1 MLLRSPWSKLAVF
14 GSVFCISVVPAIAA
28 QDGPGMMVQS
38 PQASANSSP
47 MVTARWSVLNQDQR
61 KMVDL
66 LAADFFN
73 RSLTASQR
81 GVIAGATADAYAKA
95 TPQEQRVFRQQRRA
109 AWQKLTPVDKA
120 LDQAMP
126 RPTYRSLTDSQKRP
140 FRDIAIQELG
150 LKVPARRKYGQAV

>member
-1 MLLRSPWSKLAVF
+1 MLLRSPCFKFAVF
-14 GSVFCISVVPAIAA
+14 GTVFLMSAMPTVAA

-38 PQASANSSP
+38 PQASVMSSP

-120 LDQAMP
+120 LGQAMP
-126 RPTYRSLTDSQKRP
+126 RPTYRSLTDSQKSP
-140 FRDIAIQELG
+140 FRNIAIQELG
-150 LKVPARRKYGQAV
+150 LKVPARRQYGQAV